1 MRPDRYAVIYRWF
14 AARPAALTALRL
26 ANRWLPL
33 ASAGAY
39 ALLLALLGVRLA
51 AGAGDMG
58 LLARAVLVPGAVFG
72 GGSVLRAVLDRPR
85 PYQQPGFVPL
95 LPKETLGRSFPSRH
109 ALSAAVIAAAWLPVL
124 YAGVMSCGV
133 AYTFQVIA
141 QKNTDPT
148 VASLLLSLES
158 VFSALF
164 GWLIL
169 RQVLAPKELLGC
181 ALVFGGVI
189 LAQLPEKK

>member
-1 MRPDRYAVIYRWF
+1 MRPDRYAVIYHWF

-39 ALLLALLGVRLA
+39 ALLLALLAVRLA

-72 GGSVLRAVLDRPR
+72 GGSVLRAVLNRPR
-85 PYQQPGFVPL
+85 PYQQLGFVPL

-109 ALSAAVIAAAWLPVL
+109 ALSAAVIAAAWLPVSPAACAVL
-124 YAGVMSCGV
+124 AVL
-133 AYTFQVIA
+133 ALA
-141 QKNTDPT
+141 LLPT
-148 VASLLLSLES
+148 V
-158 VFSALF
+158 
-164 GWLIL
+164 
-169 RQVLAPKELLGC
+169 
-181 ALVFGGVI
+181 
-189 LAQLPEKK
+189 

>member
-1 MRPDRYAVIYRWF
+1 MRPDQYAVIYRWF

-72 GGSVLRAVLDRPR
+72 GGSVLRAVLNRPR

-95 LPKETLGRSFPSRH
+95 LPKGTLGRSFPSRH
-109 ALSAAVIAAAWLPVL
+109 ALSAAVIAAAWLPVSPAACAVL
-124 YAGVMSCGV
+124 AVLALALCAARVLAGVHTP
-133 AYTFQVIA
+133 A
-141 QKNTDPT
+141 D
-148 VASLLLSLES
+148 
-158 VFSALF
+158 
-164 GWLIL
+164 
-169 RQVLAPKELLGC
+169 VLAGAALGFALGALGMC
-181 ALVFGGVI
+181 ASWP
-189 LAQLPEKK
+189 A

>member
-39 ALLLALLGVRLA
+39 ALLLALLAVRLA

-85 PYQQPGFVPL
+85 PYQQPGFEALVP
-95 LPKETLGRSFPSRH
+95 KKTRGRSFPSRH
-109 ALSAAVIAAAWLPVL
+109 AVSGAVIAMAWLPVCPL
-124 YAGVMSCGV
+124 WAAVLAAGDAAICAERVVAGVHTTG
-133 AYTFQVIA
+133 
-141 QKNTDPT
+141 D
-148 VASLLLSLES
+148 
-158 VFSALF
+158 
-164 GWLIL
+164 
-169 RQVLAPKELLGC
+169 VLAGAALGFAVGC
-181 ALVFGGVI
+181 LC
-189 LAQLPEKK
+189 L

>member
-39 ALLLALLGVRLA
+39 ALLLALLAVRLA

-72 GGSVLRAVLDRPR
+72 GGSVLRAVLNRPR

-109 ALSAAVIAAAWLPVL
+109 ALSAAVIAAAWLPVSPAVCAIL
-124 YAGVMSCGV
+124 AVLALALCAARVLAGVHTP
-133 AYTFQVIA
+133 A
-141 QKNTDPT
+141 D
-148 VASLLLSLES
+148 
-158 VFSALF
+158 
-164 GWLIL
+164 
-169 RQVLAPKELLGC
+169 VLAGAALGFALGALGMC
-181 ALVFGGVI
+181 APWP
-189 LAQLPEKK
+189 A

>member
-39 ALLLALLGVRLA
+39 ALLLALLAVRLA

-85 PYQQPGFVPL
+85 PTSSPAL
-95 LPKETLGRSFPSRH
+95 CLCCPKRLW
-109 ALSAAVIAAAWLPVL
+109 AAASRP
-124 YAGVMSCGV
+124 G
-133 AYTFQVIA
+133 T
-141 QKNTDPT
+141 P
-148 VASLLLSLES
+148 
-158 VFSALF
+158 SAL
-164 GWLIL
+164 
-169 RQVLAPKELLGC
+169 R
-181 ALVFGGVI
+181 
-189 LAQLPEKK
+189 